1 MPDSLA
7 EKLYYAAPVWMQNLA
22 FSAKGAQL
30 RFRRYNQY
38 FKQRLAELKESQH
51 WDAVR
56 IAEYKNQ
63 QLASLIKH
71 AADTVPYYKKLW
83 SEHGINPSQVQTTD
97 DLAKLPTLSKQ
108 TAREVQDDLVSAAY
122 PPKALIKLLTSGTTG
137 TPLCVRQTREI
148 VGFQWAV
155 WWRHRDRFGLKFG
168 DRHLMFG
175 ARVPIPADQK
185 SPPFWR
191 HDWAIHRT
199 YLSTYHMTPAN
210 LPAICDYLD
219 TQDFAFYTG
228 YPSAMFVLANY
239 LSETGRTL
247 KKKPRVVVTG
257 SDALLPHFEVRMR
270 EQFCPTITETWGMTE
285 FAGNMSKCEHGRFH
299 EDFEIGHIESTPMAG
314 TDVVKLVCTG
324 WANPAMPFIR
334 YEVGDYGRVTD
345 TPCPCGR
352 QSKSF
357 LSVDGRTEDYIRT
370 PDGRMGIG
378 MNQVLEYAPHAREIQ
393 LYQEKIDE
401 LQVRYIPG
409 AGWSKATD
417 EDPILRELTRRLGPT
432 IAVRFVPVQQIERT
446 KTGKFRAVISKLEAQ
461 SAGETELRRAMEEG
475 S

>member
-1 MPDSLA
+1 MPGSLA
-7 EKLYYAAPVWMQNLA
+7 ETIYYASPIWMQNLA
-22 FSAKGAQL
+22 FSLKGAQL
-30 RFRRYNQY
+30 RFRRYNKY

-51 WDAVR
+51 WDAGK
-56 IAEYKNQ
+56 ILTYKNER
-63 QLASLIKH
+63 LVELLRH
-71 AADTVPYYKKLW
+71 CHNTVPFYKRLW
-83 SEHGINPSQVQTTD
+83 AEHGVNLSQIQTID
-97 DLAKLPTLSKQ
+97 DLPTLPALSKQ
-108 TAREVQDDLVSAAY
+108 TAREVQDQLVSTVY
-122 PPKALIKLLTSGTTG
+122 PPTSLIKLLTSGTTG

-155 WWRHRDRFGLKFG
+155 WWRHRARFGLKFG

-228 YPSAMFVLANY
+228 YPSAMYVLANY

-247 KKKPRVVVTG
+247 KRKPRVVVTG
-257 SDALLPHFEVRMR
+257 SDALLPHFEAKMR

-299 EDFEIGHIESTPMAG
+299 EDFEIGHIESIPVPG

-324 WANPAMPFIR
+324 WANLAMPFIR

-378 MNQVLEYAPHAREIQ
+378 MNQVLEYAPNAREIQ
-393 LYQEKIDE
+393 LFQERLDE
-401 LQVRYIPG
+401 VIVKFVPG
-409 AGWSKATD
+409 AKWAKQTD
-417 EDPILRELTRRLGPT
+417 EDPITLELRRRLGNDIRIT
-432 IAVRFVPVQQIERT
+432 FQPVEKIERT
-446 KTGKFRAVISKLEAQ
+446 KSGKFRAVVSTLGAASQ
-461 SAGETELRRAMEEG
+461 GEQELRKAME
-475 S
+475 